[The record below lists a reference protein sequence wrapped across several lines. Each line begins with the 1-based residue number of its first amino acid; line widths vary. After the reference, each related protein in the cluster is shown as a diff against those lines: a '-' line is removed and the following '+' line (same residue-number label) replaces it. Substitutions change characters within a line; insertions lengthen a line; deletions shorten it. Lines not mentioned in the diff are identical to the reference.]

1 MFSQHCLPM
10 QQHNRLPCRPNRTP
24 IIVSAAVTQQRS
36 ERRKRAI
43 TAPVQQP
50 AIDPEVLQ
58 RAQEADSA
66 FQVHTVQ
73 WYPGHIAKAERQ
85 LKEQLKMVDVVFE
98 IRDARIPQSTCHPQV
113 PLWVGSKPRLVIV
126 NRADQISRADRA
138 AWDKHFTQQAVAAQ
152 KAAADKAE
160 AAARRKA
167 AAAAAAEQQQQQLGQ
182 LSPSSS
188 SDSSSVQQPTEDPHG
203 PPPVLPHQ
211 VFWTD
216 GKTGAGI
223 HAVRRAALK
232 LSDYINTK
240 RGRRGLAPRP
250 IRACV
255 IGFPNIGKSALI
267 NRLLGRRVVES
278 AARPGVTRVLR

>member
-1 MFSQHCLPM
+1 M
-10 QQHNRLPCRPNRTP
+10 
-24 IIVSAAVTQQRS
+24 
-36 ERRKRAI
+36 
-43 TAPVQQP
+43 
-50 AIDPEVLQ
+50 
-58 RAQEADSA
+58 
-66 FQVHTVQ
+66 
-73 WYPGHIAKAERQ
+73 
-85 LKEQLKMVDVVFE
+85 
-98 IRDARIPQSTCHPQV
+98 QV
-113 PLWVGSKPRLVIV
+113 PLWIGGKPRLVIV

-160 AAARRKA
+160 ATARRKA
-167 AAAAAAEQQQQQLGQ
+167 AAAAVAEHQQQQLKQ
-182 LSPSSS
+182 QSSSSS
-188 SDSSSVQQPTEDPHG
+188 SDSRSIQQQIEDPHG

-240 RGRRGLAPRP
+240 RSRRGLAPRP
-250 IRACV
+250 VRACV